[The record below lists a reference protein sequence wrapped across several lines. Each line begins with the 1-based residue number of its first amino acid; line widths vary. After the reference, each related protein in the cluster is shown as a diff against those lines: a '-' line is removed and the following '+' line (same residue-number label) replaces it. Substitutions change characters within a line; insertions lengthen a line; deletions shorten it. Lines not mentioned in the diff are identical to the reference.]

1 MEETTKSRKAPAK
14 PRKTAAKKTAKA
26 AETPE
31 TIPAANGN
39 AAAAAVLAPP
49 AKTGS
54 AGAPPKP
61 ISISRDDIAKLA
73 HKYWSERGHQHGHAV
88 EDWLRAERELQ
99 RRAS

>member
-14 PRKTAAKKTAKA
+14 PRKTAAKKTTAK

-31 TIPAANGN
+31 IAPAANGN
-39 AAAAAVLAPP
+39 AAAATVLTHP
-49 AKTGS
+49 ARNGS
-54 AGAPPKP
+54 SSAPPKP
-61 ISISRDDIAKLA
+61 VSISRDDIAKLA

-99 RRAS
+99 KRAS